1 MSNERKIITGIDPE
15 TGHVGP
21 RYEMDPDS
29 PAYQPIQPRSL
40 TPELLAAKFV
50 GSLGAKLA
58 EYEDAET
65 AIAVYRQANVTIN
78 ELKRIKE
85 LCLDLAQSELRA
97 NGETHRA
104 TVLGSAGW
112 SQPKRRA
119 WTKAHGS
126 MPLPW
131 NRTWPKSRLI
141 LTGLKSCSKW
151 PRNRLWCCPSRPFL
165 SGNQ

>member
-1 MSNERKIITGIDPE
+1 MNPNERKIITGIDPE

-112 SQPKRRA
+112 SQPKTPRLDKGAWEHAAALEPDLAKIQADFDRA
-119 WTKAHGS
+119 KKLLEVAQEPF
-126 MPLPW
+126 MVLPEPAFFI
-131 NRTWPKSRLI
+131 R
-141 LTGLKSCSKW
+141 
-151 PRNRLWCCPSRPFL
+151 
-165 SGNQ
+165 